1 MPRLTRTRQ
10 DLFSSIFL
18 GTDRIVGYADFYPD
32 QQLTIELEKLKL
44 SGDLDIYLTTPEDR
58 QLLIDYADTW
68 LAHLPSGFV
77 KSAHLLGP
85 EFLKIAE
92 DVAIL
97 YAGRQ
102 KLFALGEE
110 RLDNVQAQLE
120 GRIHTLRLA
129 TSDHMLLCCILAIQL
144 CVYGFWDGVWNAA
157 LIPREL
163 SIKLLYHLRCCQ
175 LHYFEEKDLFFWVVY
190 VGKAFA
196 IDVWVRN
203 GLDDLLLKRYCK
215 AGEPTFPPWYDAKC
229 ILSKFIWS
237 DVLHS
242 EKSGWFWEKIGQ

>member
-18 GTDRIVGYADFYPD
+18 GTDRIVGYANFYPG
-32 QQLTIELEKLKL
+32 QQLTIEHTGRG
-44 SGDLDIYLTTPEDR
+44 SC
-58 QLLIDYADTW
+58 
-68 LAHLPSGFV
+68 LPSGFV
-77 KSAHLLGP
+77 KSEHLLGSD
-85 EFLKIAE
+85 FLKIAE

-97 YAGRQ
+97 YADRQ
-102 KLFALGEE
+102 KLFAFGDPAEGVE

-120 GRIHTLRLA
+120 GRIHTLHQA
-129 TSDHMLLCCILAIQL
+129 TSDHMLLCCIFATQL

-163 SIKLLYHLRCCQ
+163 SIKVLYHLRCCQ
-175 LHYFEEKDLFFWVVY
+175 LPNFEDDDLFFWLVY

-196 IDVWVRN
+196 IDAWVRN
-203 GLDDLLLKRYCK
+203 ELDKLWLKRHCN
-215 AGEPTFPPWYDAKC
+215 AGESTFPPWYDAKC

-237 DVLHS
+237 EVLYS
-242 EKSGWFWEKIGQ
+242 EENGWFWERIGE